1 MDVSANCQLSKT
13 GEIFFKKY
21 MLESKLYFGKTETI
35 FLTGDGMQKT
45 PEDCSESKPLVS
57 L

>member
-1 MDVSANCQLSKT
+1 MDVPANCQLRKT